1 MGRGRKASTQ
11 NHHKTQITMAP
22 PNPGNFKQGDRVTTK
37 AGAGQV
43 AFVGP
48 TEFAA
53 GTWVGIVLDSPNG
66 KNDGSVDGKRYF
78 TCRSS
83 SGVFVRP
90 SQVTPSNETKAA
102 SSRLST
108 ILPSAV
114 APSAL
119 ARPPS
124 ALARPP
130 SALARPPSSG
140 SNISSSRSIAGTTST
155 RLVSSKSTSVKSPP
169 LPPPVMARSSTLG
182 PMSPPVR
189 KATLLKSTVESSS
202 RPVRGGISS
211 RNNSVAASPS
221 MSRRGSTAS
230 VGRSDNTVA
239 YNPKLN
245 QSTVFKGPR
254 TSLAAV
260 PKKITPPTSRSPER
274 ILKRSSSYIK
284 PPDSLANLIAAT
296 SHMGGGGSDQAQSD
310 DLSLF
315 EEDPLED
322 LNDTLDLDDPTPV
335 KRQPT
340 LQSPVELKPQALYQQ
355 PNSSSNTFS
364 SIPPLEPPPLHHQP
378 STSSISTNPQKS
390 GPEPIHKTPIR
401 SSVHE
406 PNSSSNSPYPVN
418 SVPTRIHEEL
428 LTKYKLMEIRRN
440 EDKEKLREFEK
451 LKDDHLNF
459 VDVIKPKLQAKL
471 NESIEEIKSLKKLNK
486 DLEIS
491 RQEAETRLADF
502 HDEVELAT
510 LDKEM
515 AEERLDQTESLL
527 VSMKDELESLK
538 VELISLQE
546 IQARIEEGDNTGE
559 PSDQSTTLKLIQ
571 LEKQNLRLKE
581 ALARMRDLSQE
592 AEQNSRRRITD
603 LEQELDLSAE
613 LQGEYSVLLSQLE
626 TAESQVED
634 LKEQLDASMGV
645 EDMLEQLTERNLTL
659 NEKIED
665 MKMIIEDLEALKELA
680 DELEENHLETEKQMQ
695 EEIDF
700 KDLQSRELKKR
711 NDGLEESVADYEN
724 TILQF
729 RELVMSLQTD
739 LDGMRER
746 QQIQH
751 DESQT
756 LASQTQAMLNLNR
769 KLQNSSVKGQVKAI
783 DLELRKLESTQA
795 MLQCSIMKPYLLP
808 AYFEGDHD
816 AVESLMFFT
825 RLAAKTDLVSSV
837 IEQTN
842 NISEISNG
850 TVTEVILIACDTRSK
865 LARLSALSNRFAA
878 FIRSCPPESFI
889 KMGGVYQELLLA
901 EKKMDVF
908 IDACKREELK
918 EGDIGKEIERFLP
931 QLRHLA
937 EVYMS
942 ESDYDVA
949 ELQYGD
955 IYTLD
960 VDLDSILVCIAF
972 AKQTITAIEKDG
984 QSDPNTDLSDIV
996 FRPLQ
1001 NLLAQARTAKVIS
1014 KKLLRRLQ
1022 DLMRQSCSLN
1032 PNHSNA
1038 ITVLKDNTY
1047 DLANVSSR
1055 TADLVGRYCSEL
1067 VSSKEI
1073 FQLDTYNDILQ
1084 EATRDIVKH
1093 TGRPLE
1099 EFFTL
1104 LSYLARD
1111 LGIVLGVAT
1120 DPEHVARNTYEHPW
1134 VARVAE
1140 MKSSAAMNVD
1150 AELKVLKL
1158 NEEIRGLVKDTRAKD
1173 HSLQESQVKIQV
1185 MEKRMEAVK
1194 KQADAMSELESR
1206 LKKAE
1211 KEVKQYEELNES
1223 MQNEYEKMAE
1233 QNKELKMQLVA
1244 LGTDESKND
1253 KNAAAAAPTPL
1264 TGISGHD
1271 FYVPYEGNLET
1282 TQLVEQVESLRGATR
1297 YLRAENSYLKSQTL
1311 LKQLNALP
1319 SYSVSPPAFPPV
1331 LPGDSEGNPSSM
1343 DADQTSTEDL
1353 RSPSNP
1359 IDQLRKFTE
1368 ESKKLYREA
1377 LSISA
1382 NPRVVDLSIVKR
1394 PTFLPNP
1401 SGSNVK
1407 NPAKVWQFKERLP
1420 EVQVAKRK
1428 EEIEKLRAKIEA
1440 FKQRTHQIAS

>member
-1 MGRGRKASTQ
+1 MYVVVCDE
-11 NHHKTQITMAP
+11 QIFNEGYVVHEHQGNPPAGEWAGEGKLLLRTITKLKLPMAP

-230 VGRSDNTVA
+230 VGR
-239 YNPKLN
+239 
-245 QSTVFKGPR
+245 PR

-355 PNSSSNTFS
+355 PQQQFKYIQFNSTSRTTS
-364 SIPPLEPPPLHHQP
+364 
-378 STSSISTNPQKS
+378 STSSTINIINFNKPSKS

-626 TAESQVED
+626 TAEN
-634 LKEQLDASMGV
+634 
-645 EDMLEQLTERNLTL
+645 MLEQLTERNLTL

-850 TVTEVILIACDTRSK
+850 TVTEVILIACDVSVLPSTPPKILRSSSK
-865 LARLSALSNRFAA
+865 SFSYYRLDLNWQDFRHFPTDLPLS
-878 FIRSCPPESFI
+878 SDLVLPKVSS

-1211 KEVKQYEELNES
+1211 K
-1223 MQNEYEKMAE
+1223 
-1233 QNKELKMQLVA
+1233 
-1244 LGTDESKND
+1244 
-1253 KNAAAAAPTPL
+1253 
-1264 TGISGHD
+1264 
-1271 FYVPYEGNLET
+1271 
-1282 TQLVEQVESLRGATR
+1282 R
-1297 YLRAENSYLKSQTL
+1297 SQ
-1311 LKQLNALP
+1311 AI
-1319 SYSVSPPAFPPV
+1319 
-1331 LPGDSEGNPSSM
+1331 
-1343 DADQTSTEDL
+1343 
-1353 RSPSNP
+1353 R
-1359 IDQLRKFTE
+1359 
-1368 ESKKLYREA
+1368 
-1377 LSISA
+1377 
-1382 NPRVVDLSIVKR
+1382 
-1394 PTFLPNP
+1394 
-1401 SGSNVK
+1401 
-1407 NPAKVWQFKERLP
+1407 
-1420 EVQVAKRK
+1420 
-1428 EEIEKLRAKIEA
+1428 
-1440 FKQRTHQIAS
+1440 RT

>member
-1 MGRGRKASTQ
+1 MGRGGKLLLRT
-11 NHHKTQITMAP
+11 ITKPNYMAP

-155 RLVSSKSTSVKSPP
+155 RLVSSKSTSVNHLRYHHQYGSILNPRTDVSTCSKSN
-169 LPPPVMARSSTLG
+169 ASQ
-182 PMSPPVR
+182 
-189 KATLLKSTVESSS
+189 K
-202 RPVRGGISS
+202 PVRGGISS

-230 VGRSDNTVA
+230 VGRSDNSVA

-296 SHMGGGGSDQAQSD
+296 SHM
-310 DLSLF
+310 
-315 EEDPLED
+315 EDPLED

-659 NEKIED
+659 NE
-665 MKMIIEDLEALKELA
+665 
-680 DELEENHLETEKQMQ
+680 
-695 EEIDF
+695 
-700 KDLQSRELKKR
+700 SRELKKR

>member
-1 MGRGRKASTQ
+1 MQTVS
-11 NHHKTQITMAP
+11 
-22 PNPGNFKQGDRVTTK
+22 FKQGDRVTTK
-37 AGAGQV
+37 AGPGHV
-43 AFVGP
+43 AFVGL
-48 TEFAA
+48 TDFAP
-53 GTWVGIVLDSPNG
+53 GTWVGIILDIPNG
-66 KNDGSVDGKRYF
+66 KNDGSVGGKRYF

-83 SGVFVRP
+83 AGVFVRP
-90 SQVTPSNETKAA
+90 SQVSSLNDHKS
-102 SSRLST
+102 SSRLSST
-108 ILPSAV
+108 AMSTSTSGLN
-114 APSAL
+114 
-119 ARPPS
+119 RPQ
-124 ALARPP
+124 
-130 SALARPPSSG
+130 SSN
-140 SNISSSRSIAGTTST
+140 SNISN
-155 RLVSSKSTSVKSPP
+155 SKSLASTSGRVASKPSNLPSLKSPP
-169 LPPPVMARSSTLG
+169 PMNRSSTLGPKSPSARSSTLG
-182 PMSPPVR
+182 PMSPPPR
-189 KATLLKSTVESSS
+189 NPRPLLKTNTESSS
-202 RPVRGGISS
+202 RPSRSVISS
-211 RNNSVAASPS
+211 KNNSVSASPS
-221 MSRRGSTAS
+221 TSRRGSVYGLESLSYA
-230 VGRSDNTVA
+230 
-239 YNPKLN
+239 PKLA
-245 QSTVFKGPR
+245 QST
-254 TSLAAV
+254 SLKSRPLKKDEL
-260 PKKITPPTSRSPER
+260 PKRVIPNRPRSPEGFN
-274 ILKRSSSYIK
+274 SSVK
-284 PPDSLANLIAAT
+284 PPDSLASLIAST
-296 SHMGGGGSDQAQSD
+296 SQAGTSDQARSD
-310 DLSLF
+310 NLSLF
-315 EEDPLED
+315 EEDPMQGFGD
-322 LNDTLDLDDPTPV
+322 IDDVLDLDAATPV
-335 KRQPT
+335 KRPANQTRQPSH
-340 LQSPVELKPQALYQQ
+340 LEPSYQDV
-355 PNSSSNTFS
+355 PPSSQIPA
-364 SIPPLEPPPLHHQP
+364 SIPPVDHPS
-378 STSSISTNPQKS
+378 STSPHKPSES
-390 GPEPIHKTPIR
+390 IHKTPVRPALEGR
-401 SSVHE
+401 SG
-406 PNSSSNSPYPVN
+406 SPYPN
-418 SVPTRIHEEL
+418 TVPSRVHEEL
-428 LTKYKLMEIRRN
+428 LTKYKLMEARRS
-440 EDKEKLREFEK
+440 EDKEKLRELEK
-451 LKDDHLNF
+451 LKEDNENWSN
-459 VDVIKPKLQAKL
+459 VVKPKMQSKL
-471 NESIEEIKSLKKLNK
+471 NECLEEIKSLKKLNK
-486 DLEIS
+486 DLEVS
-491 RQEAETRLADF
+491 RHEAETRLADF
-502 HDEVELAT
+502 SDEVELAT

-515 AEERLDQTESLL
+515 AEERLDQSESAL
-527 VSMKDELESLK
+527 VTIKDELETVK
-538 VELISLQE
+538 VELASLQE
-546 IQARIEEGDNTGE
+546 IQARIESGATGE
-559 PSDQSTTLKLIQ
+559 SDQSTTLKVIQ

-592 AEQNSRRRITD
+592 AEQASRKRITD

-626 TAESQVED
+626 TAENQVEE
-634 LKEQLDASMGV
+634 LKQQLDASMGV

-659 NEKIED
+659 NEKIDD

-680 DELEENHLETEKQMQ
+680 DELEENHVETEKQMQ

-700 KDLQSRELKKR
+700 KDLQLRDHRKR
-711 NDGLEESVADYEN
+711 NESLEESVADYEN

-729 RELVMSLQTD
+729 RELVLSLQTD
-739 LDGMRER
+739 LDAMRER

-751 DESQT
+751 NESQT

-769 KLQNSSVKGQVKAI
+769 KLQTSSVKGQVKAI

-816 AVESLMFFT
+816 AVESLLFFT

-837 IEQTN
+837 IDQTN
-842 NISEISNG
+842 NLSEVSNG
-850 TVTEVILIACDTRSK
+850 SVTEVVLIACDTRSK

-889 KMGGVYQELLLA
+889 KMGGVYQELMAA
-901 EKKMDVF
+901 EKKIDGF

-918 EGDIGKEIERFLP
+918 EGDVGREIERFLP
-931 QLRHLA
+931 QMRHLA

-942 ESDYDVA
+942 GSDYDVA

-955 IYTLD
+955 IHTLD

-972 AKQTITAIEKDG
+972 VKQTIAALEQDSQI
-984 QSDPNTDLSDIV
+984 DPNAGLSDIV

-1001 NLLAQARTAKVIS
+1001 NLLGQARTAKVIS

-1055 TADLVGRYCSEL
+1055 MADLVGRYCSEL

-1104 LSYLARD
+1104 LTHLARD
-1111 LGIVLGVAT
+1111 LGITLGVAT
-1120 DPEHVARNTYEHPW
+1120 DPEHVAKNNYEHPW

-1150 AELKVLKL
+1150 AEMKVLKL
-1158 NEEIRGLVKDTRAKD
+1158 NEEIRELVKDTRAKE

-1233 QNKELKMQLVA
+1233 QNKDLKMQLVA
-1244 LGTDESKND
+1244 RGTDESKSA
-1253 KNAAAAAPTPL
+1253 KNAKSTGPTPL
-1264 TGISGHD
+1264 MGISGND

-1297 YLRAENSYLKSQTL
+1297 FLRAENSYLKSQGL

-1319 SYSVSPPAFPPV
+1319 TYSVLPPAFPPV
-1331 LPGDSEGNPSSM
+1331 LPGDSDGSLRSPG
-1343 DADQTSTEDL
+1343 ADQTEEDEVHAAA
-1353 RSPSNP
+1353 SPT
-1359 IDQLRKFTE
+1359 DQLRKAAE
-1368 ESKKLYREA
+1368 ESRRLYREA
-1377 LSISA
+1377 LAISA

-1394 PTFLPNP
+1394 PSLLPASASDP
-1401 SGSNVK
+1401 PQLLPGRT
-1407 NPAKVWQFKERLP
+1407 KVWQFKERLP

-1428 EEIEKLRAKIEA
+1428 EEIDKLRKKVEA
-1440 FKQRTHQIAS
+1440 FKQRTHRIAS

>member
-1 MGRGRKASTQ
+1 MSAS
-11 NHHKTQITMAP
+11 NLP
-22 PNPGNFKQGDRVTTK
+22 PFKQGDRVQTK
-37 AGAGQV
+37 AGSGHV
-43 AFVGP
+43 AFVGS
-48 TEFAA
+48 TEFAP
-53 GTWVGIVLDSPNG
+53 GTWVGIILDEPNG

-78 TCRSS
+78 SCRSS

-90 SQVTPSNETKAA
+90 SQVALLPDNTKTP
-102 SSRLST
+102 RVPT
-108 ILPSAV
+108 I
-114 APSAL
+114 
-119 ARPPS
+119 
-124 ALARPP
+124 
-130 SALARPPSSG
+130 PSSSSLG
-140 SNISSSRSIAGTTST
+140 FNRPQSSNSNISTARSLAGPPSRLT
-155 RLVSSKSTSVKSPP
+155 SKSTNLSNLKSPP
-169 LPPPVMARSSTLG
+169 ILTRSSNRGPMSPPSRSSTLG
-182 PMSPPVR
+182 PLSPPGR
-189 KATLLKSTVESSS
+189 SPRPLLKTSVESSFRAS
-202 RPVRGGISS
+202 VSAASS
-211 RNNSVAASPS
+211 KNNSVPASS
-221 MSRRGSTAS
+221 NTSRRGSLSRQDALAYPPKMTQTAS
-230 VGRSDNTVA
+230 MKARPLTKS
-239 YNPKLN
+239 
-245 QSTVFKGPR
+245 
-254 TSLAAV
+254 AV
-260 PKKITPPTSRSPER
+260 PKRPTPPASRLTEQGF
-274 ILKRSSSYIK
+274 SSRVK
-284 PPDSLANLIAAT
+284 PPDSLANLVAST
-296 SHMGGGGSDQAQSD
+296 SNAGTSDQACSD

-315 EEDPLED
+315 EEDPVQGMGDIDDGFELEEA
-322 LNDTLDLDDPTPV
+322 TPV
-335 KRQPT
+335 KRSMHQTRHAPVPEPSYADLQP
-340 LQSPVELKPQALYQQ
+340 SPMP
-355 PNSSSNTFS
+355 PIIDHPFS
-364 SIPPLEPPPLHHQP
+364 TSTHKPPPEA
-378 STSSISTNPQKS
+378 I
-390 GPEPIHKTPIR
+390 IKTPVR
-401 SSVHE
+401 SAVEGVSG
-406 PNSSSNSPYPVN
+406 SPYPN
-418 SVPTRIHEEL
+418 TVPSRVHEEL
-428 LTKYKLMEIRRN
+428 LTKYKLMEARRN
-440 EDKEKLREFEK
+440 EDKEKLRELEK
-451 LKDDHLNF
+451 LKEDNENWSN
-459 VDVIKPKLQAKL
+459 VVKPKMQSKL
-471 NESIEEIKSLKKLNK
+471 NECLEEIKSLKKLNK
-486 DLEIS
+486 DLEAS
-491 RQEAETRLADF
+491 CHEAETRLADF
-502 HDEVELAT
+502 SDEVELAT

-515 AEERLDQTESLL
+515 AEERLDQSESAL
-527 VSMKDELESLK
+527 VSLKDEVETLK
-538 VELISLQE
+538 VELASLQE
-546 IQARIEEGDNTGE
+546 IQARIEAGDTGE
-559 PSDQSTTLKLIQ
+559 SDQSTTLKVIQ

-592 AEQNSRRRITD
+592 AEQTSRKRITD

-626 TAESQVED
+626 TAEGQVEE
-634 LKEQLDASMGV
+634 LKQQLDAAMGV

-680 DELEENHLETEKQMQ
+680 DELEENHVETEKQMQ
-695 EEIDF
+695 EEIDY
-700 KDLQSRELKKR
+700 KDLQLREHKKR
-711 NDGLEESVADYEN
+711 NESLEESVADYEN

-729 RELVMSLQTD
+729 RELVLSLQSD
-739 LDGMRER
+739 LDAMREQ

-751 DESQT
+751 NESQS

-769 KLQNSSVKGQVKAI
+769 KLQTSSVKGQVKAI

-816 AVESLMFFT
+816 AVESLLFFT

-837 IEQTN
+837 IDQTN
-842 NISEISNG
+842 NISEVFNG
-850 TVTEVILIACDTRSK
+850 TVTEVILVACDTRSK

-889 KMGGVYQELLLA
+889 KMGGVYQELMAA
-901 EKKMDVF
+901 EKKMDGF

-918 EGDIGKEIERFLP
+918 EGDVGKETERFLP
-931 QLRHLA
+931 QMRHLA

-955 IYTLD
+955 IHTLD

-972 AKQTITAIEKDG
+972 AKQTIAALEQDG
-984 QSDPNTDLSDIV
+984 QVDPNADLSDIV

-1001 NLLAQARTAKVIS
+1001 NLMGQARTAKVIS

-1022 DLMRQSCSLN
+1022 DLMRQSSSLN

-1055 TADLVGRYCSEL
+1055 MADLVGRYCSEL

-1104 LSYLARD
+1104 LSHLARD
-1111 LGIVLGVAT
+1111 LGITLGVAT
-1120 DPEHVARNTYEHPW
+1120 DPEHVAKNTYEHPW

-1158 NEEIRGLVKDTRAKD
+1158 NEEIRELVKDIRAKD

-1244 LGTDESKND
+1244 HGTDESK
-1253 KNAAAAAPTPL
+1253 KAKTAASTVPAPL
-1264 TGISGHD
+1264 TGISGND

-1297 YLRAENSYLKSQTL
+1297 FLRAENSYLKSQSL

-1319 SYSVSPPAFPPV
+1319 SYSVLPPSFPPV
-1331 LPGDSEGNPSSM
+1331 LPGDVDDSNGRLGELDEAGDEGLKEAPKN
-1343 DADQTSTEDL
+1343 ARE
-1353 RSPSNP
+1353 
-1359 IDQLRKFTE
+1359 QLRKAAQ
-1368 ESKKLYREA
+1368 ESRQLYREA
-1377 LSISA
+1377 LALSA

-1394 PTFLPNP
+1394 PSSSSSPTRT
-1401 SGSNVK
+1401 
-1407 NPAKVWQFKERLP
+1407 KVWQFKDRLP
-1420 EVQVAKRK
+1420 QVQVAKRK
-1428 EEIEKLRAKIEA
+1428 EEIETLRRKIEA
-1440 FKQRTHQIAS
+1440 FKLRTHIIAS

>member
-1 MGRGRKASTQ
+1 MSTS
-11 NHHKTQITMAP
+11 NLP
-22 PNPGNFKQGDRVTTK
+22 PFKQGDRVQTK
-37 AGAGQV
+37 AGSGHV
-43 AFVGP
+43 AFVGS
-48 TEFAA
+48 TEFAL
-53 GTWVGIVLDSPNG
+53 GTWVGIILDEPNG

-90 SQVTPSNETKAA
+90 SQVTLLPDNAKTSRASTIPSSSSLGFNRPQSSNSIISTARSLA
-102 SSRLST
+102 GPSSRLM
-108 ILPSAV
+108 
-114 APSAL
+114 
-119 ARPPS
+119 
-124 ALARPP
+124 
-130 SALARPPSSG
+130 
-140 SNISSSRSIAGTTST
+140 
-155 RLVSSKSTSVKSPP
+155 SKSTNLSNLKSPP
-169 LPPPVMARSSTLG
+169 TMTRSSTQGPMSPPSRSSTLG
-182 PMSPPVR
+182 PLSPSGRNPR
-189 KATLLKSTVESSS
+189 PLLKPSGASASATSSK
-202 RPVRGGISS
+202 
-211 RNNSVAASPS
+211 NNSVPASLNN
-221 MSRRGSTAS
+221 SRRGSLSRQDTL
-230 VGRSDNTVA
+230 A
-239 YNPKLN
+239 YPPKMSQPANIKARPLTK
-245 QSTVFKGPR
+245 S
-254 TSLAAV
+254 AV
-260 PKKITPPTSRSPER
+260 PKRPTPPASRLTEQGFSR
-274 ILKRSSSYIK
+274 VKA
-284 PPDSLANLIAAT
+284 PDSLDNLVASAFHAGT
-296 SHMGGGGSDQAQSD
+296 SDQAYSD

-315 EEDPLED
+315 EENPVQGLGDIDDGLE
-322 LNDTLDLDDPTPV
+322 LEEATPV
-335 KRQPT
+335 KRPRNQDRHAPVPESSHPDLQP
-340 LQSPVELKPQALYQQ
+340 
-355 PNSSSNTFS
+355 
-364 SIPPLEPPPLHHQP
+364 
-378 STSSISTNPQKS
+378 SSISPNIEHPSSTSTHKPPQEAIMKS
-390 GPEPIHKTPIR
+390 PVR
-401 SSVHE
+401 SSIEGV
-406 PNSSSNSPYPVN
+406 SGSPYPN
-418 SVPTRIHEEL
+418 TVPSRVHEEL
-428 LTKYKLMEIRRN
+428 LTKYKLMEARRN
-440 EDKEKLREFEK
+440 EDKEKLRELEK
-451 LKDDHLNF
+451 LKEDNENWSH
-459 VDVIKPKLQAKL
+459 VVKPKMQSKL
-471 NESIEEIKSLKKLNK
+471 NECLEEIKSLKKLNK
-486 DLEIS
+486 DLEAS
-491 RQEAETRLADF
+491 CHEAETRLADF
-502 HDEVELAT
+502 SDEVELAT

-515 AEERLDQTESLL
+515 AEERLDQSESAL
-527 VSMKDELESLK
+527 VSIKDELETLK
-538 VELISLQE
+538 VELASLQE
-546 IQARIEEGDNTGE
+546 IQARIEAGDTGE
-559 PSDQSTTLKLIQ
+559 SDQSTTLKVIQ

-592 AEQNSRRRITD
+592 AEQASRKRITD

-613 LQGEYSVLLSQLE
+613 LQGKSYTSWEYSVLLSQLE
-626 TAESQVED
+626 TAESQVEE
-634 LKEQLDASMGV
+634 LKQQLDAAMGV

-680 DELEENHLETEKQMQ
+680 DELEENHVETEKQMQ
-695 EEIDF
+695 EEIDY
-700 KDLQSRELKKR
+700 KDLQLREHKKR
-711 NDGLEESVADYEN
+711 NESLEESVADYEN

-729 RELVMSLQTD
+729 RELVLSLQSD
-739 LDGMRER
+739 LDAMRER

-751 DESQT
+751 NESQS

-769 KLQNSSVKGQVKAI
+769 KLQTSSVKGQVKAI

-795 MLQCSIMKPYLLP
+795 MLQCSIMKVGAALN
-808 AYFEGDHD
+808 H
-816 AVESLMFFT
+816 SSRST
-825 RLAAKTDLVSSV
+825 AKTDLVSSV
-837 IEQTN
+837 IDQTN
-842 NISEISNG
+842 NISEVFNG
-850 TVTEVILIACDTRSK
+850 TVTEVILVACDTRSK
-865 LARLSALSNRFAA
+865 LARLSSLSNRFAA

-889 KMGGVYQELLLA
+889 KMGGVYQELMAA
-901 EKKMDVF
+901 EKKMDGF

-918 EGDIGKEIERFLP
+918 EGDVGKETERFLP

-937 EVYMS
+937 EVYMP

-955 IYTLD
+955 IHTLD

-972 AKQTITAIEKDG
+972 AKQTIAALEQDG
-984 QSDPNTDLSDIV
+984 QVDPNADLSDIV

-1001 NLLAQARTAKVIS
+1001 NLMGQARTAKVIS

-1022 DLMRQSCSLN
+1022 DLMRQSSSLN

-1055 TADLVGRYCSEL
+1055 MADLVGRYCSEL

-1104 LSYLARD
+1104 LSHLARD
-1111 LGIVLGVAT
+1111 LGITLGVAT
-1120 DPEHVARNTYEHPW
+1120 DPEHVAKNTYEHPW

-1158 NEEIRGLVKDTRAKD
+1158 NEEIRELVKDTRAKD

-1244 LGTDESKND
+1244 HGTDESKEA
-1253 KNAAAAAPTPL
+1253 KTAASTVPTPL
-1264 TGISGHD
+1264 VGISGND

-1297 YLRAENSYLKSQTL
+1297 FLRAENSYLKSQSL

-1319 SYSVSPPAFPPV
+1319 SYSVLPPAFPPV
-1331 LPGDSEGNPSSM
+1331 LPGDVDDSKEGLGEL
-1343 DADQTSTEDL
+1343 DEAGDEDW
-1353 RSPSNP
+1353 RQAPQNARE
-1359 IDQLRKFTE
+1359 QLRKAAQ
-1368 ESKKLYREA
+1368 ESRQLYREA
-1377 LSISA
+1377 LALSA

-1394 PTFLPNP
+1394 SSSSSSSPTQLPTRT
-1401 SGSNVK
+1401 
-1407 NPAKVWQFKERLP
+1407 KVWQFKDRLP
-1420 EVQVAKRK
+1420 QVQVAKRK
-1428 EEIEKLRAKIEA
+1428 EEIENLRRKIEA
-1440 FKQRTHQIAS
+1440 FKLRTHIIAS

>member
-1 MGRGRKASTQ
+1 MPAT
-11 NHHKTQITMAP
+11 TAP
-22 PNPGNFKQGDRVTTK
+22 NFKQGDRVSTK
-37 AGAGQV
+37 AGSGHV
-43 AFVGP
+43 AFVGI
-48 TEFAA
+48 TEFAP
-53 GTWVGIVLDSPNG
+53 GTWVGIILDQPNG

-78 TCRSS
+78 SCRSQ

-90 SQVTPSNETKAA
+90 SQVTLSNDTKTT
-102 SSRLST
+102 SRLST
-108 ILPSAV
+108 ILPGT
-114 APSAL
+114 SAL
-119 ARPPS
+119 SRPQ
-124 ALARPP
+124 
-130 SALARPPSSG
+130 SSN
-140 SNISSSRSIAGTTST
+140 SNISTTRSLAGVSSRIN
-155 RLVSSKSTSVKSPP
+155 SKATNLANLKSPP
-169 LPPPVMARSSTLG
+169 QMTRSSTLG
-182 PMSPPVR
+182 PMSPPNR
-189 KATLLKSTVESSS
+189 NPRTLLKTSAESST
-202 RPVRGGISS
+202 RSS
-211 RNNSVAASPS
+211 RSAMTSINNSVSGSPIA
-221 MSRRGSTAS
+221 SRRGSTTS
-230 VGRSDNTVA
+230 VSRLDNVA
-239 YNPKLN
+239 YAPK
-245 QSTVFKGPR
+245 STQPTNLKGRPPS
-254 TSLAAV
+254 TLGAAS
-260 PKKITPPTSRSPER
+260 KKLLPPTSRSPENMF
-274 ILKRSSSYIK
+274 SSLAK
-284 PPDSLANLIAAT
+284 PPDSLANLMKFT
-296 SHMGGGGSDQAQSD
+296 SHTSSSDQARSD

-315 EEDPLED
+315 EEDPLQD
-322 LNDTLDLDDPTPV
+322 LGDVEGLDMDEATPV
-335 KRQPT
+335 KRPANPLQPPFDPKS
-340 LQSPVELKPQALYQQ
+340 SPKLSSQNPTSITPVDPLSLTSARKP
-355 PNSSSNTFS
+355 PD
-364 SIPPLEPPPLHHQP
+364 
-378 STSSISTNPQKS
+378 
-390 GPEPIHKTPIR
+390 PIHKSPVR
-401 SSVHE
+401 STFDTGQAG
-406 PNSSSNSPYPVN
+406 SPYPN
-418 SVPTRIHEEL
+418 TVPSRVHEEL
-428 LTKYKLMEIRRN
+428 LTKYKLMEVRRN
-440 EDKEKLREFEK
+440 EDKEKLRELEK
-451 LKDDHLNF
+451 LKEDNENWSSVL
-459 VDVIKPKLQAKL
+459 KPKMQAKV
-471 NESIEEIKSLKKLNK
+471 NECLEEIKSLKKLNK
-486 DLEIS
+486 DLEVS
-491 RQEAETRLADF
+491 RHEAENRLADF
-502 HDEVELAT
+502 SDEVELAT

-527 VSMKDELESLK
+527 VSMKDELETLK
-538 VELISLQE
+538 VELGSLQE
-546 IQARIEEGDNTGE
+546 IQARIESGGPEE
-559 PSDQSTTLKLIQ
+559 SDQATTLKVIQ
-571 LEKQNLRLKE
+571 LEKQNSRLKE

-592 AEQNSRRRITD
+592 AEQSSRKRISD

-626 TAESQVED
+626 TAESQVEE
-634 LKEQLDASMGV
+634 LKQQLDASMGV

-665 MKMIIEDLEALKELA
+665 MKIIIEDLEALKELA
-680 DELEENHLETEKQMQ
+680 DELEENHVETEKQMQ

-700 KDLQSRELKKR
+700 KDLQLREHKKR
-711 NDGLEESVADYEN
+711 NEALEESVADYEN

-729 RELVMSLQTD
+729 RELVLSLQTD
-739 LDGMRER
+739 LDAMRER

-751 DESQT
+751 DESQS

-842 NISEISNG
+842 NISESSNG

-889 KMGGVYQELLLA
+889 KMGGVYQELMAA
-901 EKKMDVF
+901 EKKMDGF

-918 EGDIGKEIERFLP
+918 EGDVGREIERFLP
-931 QLRHLA
+931 QMRHLA
-937 EVYMS
+937 EIYIS
-942 ESDYDVA
+942 DSDYDVA

-955 IYTLD
+955 ISTLD

-972 AKQTITAIEKDG
+972 AKQTIAALEQDG
-984 QSDPNTDLSDIV
+984 QIDPNADLSDIV

-1001 NLLAQARTAKVIS
+1001 NLLGQARTAKVIS

-1055 TADLVGRYCSEL
+1055 MADLVGRYCSEL

-1073 FQLDTYNDILQ
+1073 FLLDTYNDILQ

-1104 LSYLARD
+1104 LSHLARD
-1111 LGIVLGVAT
+1111 LGITLGVAT

-1158 NEEIRGLVKDTRAKD
+1158 NEEIRELVKDTRAKD

-1233 QNKELKMQLVA
+1233 QNKELKIQLVA
-1244 LGTDESKND
+1244 LGTDESKKTNS
-1253 KNAAAAAPTPL
+1253 AAAIAPAPL
-1264 TGISGHD
+1264 AGISGHD

-1297 YLRAENSYLKSQTL
+1297 FLRAENSYLKSQSL

-1319 SYSVSPPAFPPV
+1319 SYSVLPPAFPPV
-1331 LPGDSEGNPSSM
+1331 LVGDADGNPSSPGPG
-1343 DADQTSTEDL
+1343 QTTQEDEL
-1353 RSPSNP
+1353 LTKMPANP
-1359 IDQLRKFTE
+1359 TDQLRKFAE
-1368 ESKKLYREA
+1368 ESKRLYREA
-1377 LSISA
+1377 LAISA

-1394 PTFLPNP
+1394 PALLST
-1401 SGSNVK
+1401 
-1407 NPAKVWQFKERLP
+1407 PANQDHPGNRTIATTTASKVWQFKERLP
-1420 EVQVAKRK
+1420 QVQVAKRK

>member
-1 MGRGRKASTQ
+1 MLGIHRRGNGQGKESFYSEPSQ
-11 NHHKTQITMAP
+11 NQITMAP

-230 VGRSDNTVA
+230 VGRSDNSVA

-322 LNDTLDLDDPTPV
+322 LNDTLDLDDPHH
-335 KRQPT
+335 
-340 LQSPVELKPQALYQQ
+340 
-355 PNSSSNTFS
+355 

-613 LQGEYSVLLSQLE
+613 LQ
-626 TAESQVED
+626 ESQVED

-984 QSDPNTDLSDIV
+984 P
-996 FRPLQ
+996 
-1001 NLLAQARTAKVIS
+1001 RTAKVIS

-1282 TQLVEQVESLRGATR
+1282 TQLVEQRLTAGF
-1297 YLRAENSYLKSQTL
+1297 
-1311 LKQLNALP
+1311 
-1319 SYSVSPPAFPPV
+1319 PAGPT
-1331 LPGDSEGNPSSM
+1331 GDSEGNPSSM